1 MDENFILRDD
11 LDQDTRKN
19 TSVHIPNGEAD
30 QSMMSKTR
38 GNDKREGN
46 GISFEETFD
55 FILNVPKH
63 VRSTRRNVYIALQIL
78 EVNKSQIN
86 GENSMIKGSNY
97 QIRGWYLHKVNLAN
111 GQVSVGTFDE
121 YIYSPPQKKPPFDP
135 SSALTLS
142 QTIEFTVEE
151 LTGTRTRKM

>member
-63 VRSTRRNVYIALQIL
+63 VRSTRRNVYIAL
-78 EVNKSQIN
+78 
-86 GENSMIKGSNY
+86 
-97 QIRGWYLHKVNLAN
+97 
-111 GQVSVGTFDE
+111 
-121 YIYSPPQKKPPFDP
+121 
-135 SSALTLS
+135 
-142 QTIEFTVEE
+142 
-151 LTGTRTRKM
+151 